1 VEAIL
6 LGIYGFFVWLIFIK
20 FKWLPWNITSQVIV
34 AIIPIVG
41 MAVLILTLNVVAPSS
56 TKLRV
61 FKYTVPI
68 VSQVRGRVLE
78 VPVEEGNRLV
88 RKGDVLFRIDPVPYQ
103 LEFNSLQAQL
113 ATAEAGQRELVES
126 QKGANAKTAET
137 RAAIQQA
144 TSRIAEVTARLDLA
158 RRRVAQ
164 TRELAASGA
173 GNRFDLEQAQTNLA
187 ETEGQLASAQGQLAQ
202 ARATEVGAI
211 ASAQQVGQKL
221 GAQVDGQFAQVAQI
235 RAQLENAK
243 WNLDQ
248 TVTRSPCDCYVI
260 NLQLRPGGFV
270 AGLPLNPVMSLVEAD
285 GQIVAFYAQN
295 ELTKVQAG
303 DEAEFALQTY
313 PGRIIKGKVDSV
325 IWAMGQGQLPAS
337 GTIPMSTLATQPPGV
352 FAVKFDLE
360 PKERELFL
368 AAGAVGDAA
377 IYTQHL
383 AVIQIIRKVILRVGS
398 YTNYLILK
406 LH

>member
-1 VEAIL
+1 
-6 LGIYGFFVWLIFIK
+6 
-20 FKWLPWNITSQVIV
+20 
-34 AIIPIVG
+34 
-41 MAVLILTLNVVAPSS
+41 M
-56 TKLRV
+56 
-61 FKYTVPI
+61 
-68 VSQVRGRVLE
+68 
-78 VPVEEGNRLV
+78 
-88 RKGDVLFRIDPVPYQ
+88 
-103 LEFNSLQAQL
+103 
-113 ATAEAGQRELVES
+113 
-126 QKGANAKTAET
+126 
-137 RAAIQQA
+137 
-144 TSRIAEVTARLDLA
+144 
-158 RRRVAQ
+158 AQ

-173 GNRFDLEQAQTNLA
+173 GNRFDLEQAETNLA

-202 ARATEVGAI
+202 ARATEAQAI

-270 AGLPLNPVMSLVEAD
+270 AGLPLNPVMTLVEAD

-303 DEAEFALQTY
+303 DEAEFALETY
-313 PGRIIKGKVDSV
+313 PGRIIKGKVDSIV
-325 IWAMGQGQLPAS
+325 WAMGQGQLPAS
-337 GTIPMSTLATQPPGV
+337 GTIPMSTLSNQPPGV
-352 FAVKFDLE
+352 FAVKFDLA
-360 PKERELFL
+360 PRERELFL

-383 AVIQIIRKVILRVGS
+383 AAIQIIRKVILRVGS